1 MNMIEKTTAT
11 KYEFKGR
18 ILNTRVDDVLLPDG
32 SKSKRE
38 IIEHSG
44 GVGVIALTD
53 DDCICLVRQY
63 RHPYGEVIYEIP
75 AGKLEVGEEPLV
87 CGKRELSEEAGY
99 TAENWQSL
107 GVIYPTPAYC
117 SEKIH
122 IFLAD
127 NLTKGDVHLDQ
138 GEFVESVMLPLK
150 NAVQMVM
157 TGEIKDAKTQIAILK
172 VSAMREA
179 NQI

>member
-1 MNMIEKTTAT
+1 MDMIERTTAT
-11 KYEFKGR
+11 EYKFKGR

-32 SKSKRE
+32 SQSKRE

-44 GVGVIALTD
+44 GVGVVALTD

-75 AGKLEVGEEPLV
+75 AGKLELGEDPLA
-87 CGKRELSEEAGY
+87 CGKRELSEETGN
-99 TAENWQSL
+99 TADHWQSL

-117 SEKIH
+117 SEKIYV
-122 IFLAD
+122 FLATG
-127 NLTKGDVHLDQ
+127 LTKGKIHLDQ
-138 GEFVESVMLPLK
+138 GEFVENITLPLK
-150 NAVQMVM
+150 EAQRMVM

-172 VSAMREA
+172 ILVMREA